1 MGDIREG
8 RPLNKRLTILAID
21 DALGVPAKR
30 CNIVPM
36 KQIFLLLSLLLCVCF
51 ARAQSVPAAF
61 VLAGGI
67 NADTGA
73 ILLTPVGD
81 DTAYYPTYPNPSEVP
96 VSKGRFSF
104 TGTLPY
110 PYAFRLS
117 FRRGMVLQY
126 VSDVF
131 LVGPGPQTINCHL
144 GTVHEIPYI
153 NNTGM
158 RELRLDY
165 LRSAGPVTVSLDSL
179 QEVRR
184 SLRRT
189 YRGHV
194 PDSATSRLD
203 TVKTDL
209 FNKKDEIL
217 LSYVKTHPNSYV
229 ALWELVA
236 ELSTGYRGRMNDIFG
251 QLSEAVRQSYTG
263 KELAKRLDHK

>member
-1 MGDIREG
+1 
-8 RPLNKRLTILAID
+8 
-21 DALGVPAKR
+21 
-30 CNIVPM
+30 M
-36 KQIFLLLSLLLCVCF
+36 KKTFLFLPFFFCVCL
-51 ARAQSVPAAF
+51 AHAQSAPAAF
-61 VLAGGI
+61 VLSGGI

-131 LVGPGPQTINCHL
+131 LVGPGPQTINCRL
-144 GTVHEIPYI
+144 GTVHEIPFI

-165 LRSAGPVTVSLDSL
+165 LRTAGPVTVSLDSL

-184 SLRRT
+184 MMRRT

-194 PDSATSRLD
+194 PDSATARLD
-203 TVKTDL
+203 TVKTGL
-209 FNKKDEIL
+209 FNKKDDIL
-217 LSYVKTHPNSYV
+217 LSYAKTHPTSYV

-236 ELSTGYRGRMNDIFG
+236 ELSTGYRPRMNDIFA
-251 QLSEAVRQSYTG
+251 QFSEAVRQSYTG
-263 KELAKRLDHK
+263 KELAKRLQAQ